1 MNKSMSIFHACC
13 KSIKHY
19 FDSCFC
25 KILEKVTKVDE
36 DRFFC
41 ISFFGNTYGDDLKPI
56 CDYIRQNHPN
66 AKITWA
72 FTSKVYNQYAKY
84 EQHAV
89 RFPSLACYIS
99 LYRSKYIISDS
110 RFFDPTMAYRKR
122 KAQVYMLTWHGTALK
137 KIEKD
142 IIEQQALLYL
152 NRAINDGKNCDV
164 MISNSDFMSTIY
176 RKSFWFNGSIKK
188 VGSPRND
195 IFFSS
200 QTKYIQEVRQAFN
213 IPDEAKIILYAP
225 TFRQEGID
233 QSFAAYDIDLQRF
246 KSAIEKKY
254 GGKWVVVYR
263 LHPNLSCHGEECI
276 RRAKRLFPDFID
288 ASYYPSMQQLLC
300 ATDILVSDY
309 SSVMFDFMSTGRPC
323 FIYTKDKVQYE
334 TVRGIYLDINALPF
348 VHLDSNEDIEN
359 AINGIDVTVY
369 RQQVEK
375 FRKKIGYTEDGHAAE
390 NTYKVLTSIDN
401 TMSIIHLDEIANLNT
416 YLFGNKNNSIV
427 SV

>member
-84 EQHAV
+84 
-89 RFPSLACYIS
+89 
-99 LYRSKYIISDS
+99 
-110 RFFDPTMAYRKR
+110 
-122 KAQVYMLTWHGTALK
+122 GTALK